1 MGVMNRTIL
10 AATLLV
16 VSATLSSNLMAA
28 GKQTQARREPDMCVV
43 PAGSQPLLPAKL
55 MPGMGSSTRF
65 AVTTKSEEARRFFQQ
80 GVSQI
85 HSFWFVESERSCAQ
99 AAQLDPDMAMA
110 HWCIALSAASDYR
123 PAFQLMRNTANSGTG
138 RGSGAA
144 PGEAS
149 GDAVARTTNGA
160 AVNPQLRA
168 REAIAKA
175 MALRDKV
182 TERERL
188 YIEAQAARRAT
199 GNKDEADAAY
209 IAGLRKLVAA
219 YPDDLDA
226 KSMLGLATSNGFE
239 PISKDPRANTMEA
252 IRLLEEVVAK
262 DDTHFG
268 AHHYLIHAYEG
279 SKMPEKAWHACE
291 RYAQLVTNIPHAL
304 HMPGHIYAQSD
315 KIQEAIASFTSA
327 AENELTWINADTL
340 YPTGHHGHNVH
351 FLIHSLNLGGRY
363 HDSMT
368 RAQHLLTFKENPR
381 ERSGNLQTV
390 PWRQGYFGLIKTLVR
405 FEKWNDILDGTTI
418 PLYDKPEQNAWRHWA
433 IGLAQAATGQTD
445 KAKATLADMQKDLDD
460 VTSSKEP
467 ISIGTQELEAVIA
480 ARSGDQKKGY
490 ELFRK
495 AADREAA
502 MLYTEPPSYPRP
514 VAEGF
519 ANVALALGDFA
530 TAEKAYRETL
540 GREPGSGR
548 AFFGL
553 ATALDGLG
561 KTADARDARSRAAK
575 AWANADADLPQ
586 VQRLRTSTAGQ

>member
-1 MGVMNRTIL
+1 
-10 AATLLV
+10 
-16 VSATLSSNLMAA
+16 MAA

-55 MPGMGSSTRF
+55 LPGMGTSTRF
-65 AVTTKSEEARRFFQQ
+65 AVTTKSDEARKFFQQ
-80 GVSQI
+80 GLSQI
-85 HSFWFVESERSCAQ
+85 HSFWFLESERSCAQ

-123 PAFQLMRNTANSGTG
+123 PAFQLMRNAANSGTG

-144 PGEAS
+144 PAEAS

-188 YIEAQAARRAT
+188 YIEAQAARRAP

-239 PISKDPRANTMEA
+239 PVSKEPRANTMEA

-279 SKMPEKAWHACE
+279 SRMPEKAWHACE

-315 KIQEAIASFTSA
+315 KIQEAIASFTAA

-368 RAQHLLTFKENPR
+368 RVQHLLTFKENPR
-381 ERSGNLQTV
+381 ERSGNVQTV
-390 PWRQGYFGLIKTLVR
+390 PWRQGYFALIKTLVR
-405 FEKWNDILDGTTI
+405 FEKWNDILDGKTI

-433 IGLAQAATGQTD
+433 IGLANAATGQMD
-445 KAKATLADMQKDLDD
+445 KAKATLAEMQKDLED
-460 VTSSKEP
+460 VTSAKEP
-467 ISIGTQELEAVIA
+467 ISIGAQELEAVIA
-480 ARSGDQKKGY
+480 ARSGDQKTGY